1 MFLLLGAAICAGL
14 SLINVAN
21 TASLAKDAIDY
32 NATNYSNTRTMSYG
46 FNNNLM
52 PVSTYPINSRR
63 NVVNYVAPQ
72 PVQQYVPQPIV
83 QPVQQYVPQ
92 PQPVQQYV
100 PQPVVQP
107 VPQPQPMP
115 VQTQNIPYSR
125 RNISWNPDFG
135 NTSMNRLDMPNYSQP
150 YPVNV
155 NYGILPQQSTPTY
168 SYNMV
173 DANGCTDPTSRRFCS
188 TMNMP
193 VQQYQQPQVQCVDWR
208 NTMNAH
214 DNFRQNDQQPRQSK
228 PYQPIFNYDVINK
241 YGFGENLFQ
250 EDKNSV
256 VPMFYDDQWNPLYG
270 PPNQ

>member
-1 MFLLLGAAICAGL
+1 MFLILGAAICAGL

-21 TASLAKDAIDY
+21 TVSIAKEAIDC
-32 NATNYSNTRTMSYG
+32 NATNYSNTRTVSYG
-46 FNNNLM
+46 FNNNNNM
-52 PVSTYPINSRR
+52 IPVSTYPINSRR
-63 NVVNYVAPQ
+63 NMVNHVAPRPVYQ
-72 PVQQYVPQPIV
+72 YVPQSVVHPVQQYATQPVV
-83 QPVQQYVPQ
+83 QPAPQ

-100 PQPVVQP
+100 PQPQ
-107 VPQPQPMP
+107 P

-193 VQQYQQPQVQCVDWR
+193 IQQYQQQQVQCVDWR

-214 DNFRQNDQQPRQSK
+214 NNFRQDNQQPRQSK